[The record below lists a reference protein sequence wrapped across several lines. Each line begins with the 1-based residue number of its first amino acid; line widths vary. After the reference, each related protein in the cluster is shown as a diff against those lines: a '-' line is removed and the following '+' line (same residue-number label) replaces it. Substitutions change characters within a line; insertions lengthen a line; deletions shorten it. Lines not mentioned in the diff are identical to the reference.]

1 MSRKAPREFLAAVMG
16 EVYTLHFVPSFKHAK
31 HYTGW
36 AAEGRVPRR
45 VVSHA
50 LGRGANLTKQQIEAG
65 GTWVVADVEPGT
77 HDRETQLKERGA
89 SRRCRVCKA
98 ERAIEAGRITPEQA
112 MEQWVSA
119 SEYERGL
126 LRQLFGLEP
135 EAKPDLPPAKA
146 FRPRPAPKPAT
157 PEQLAEMDA
166 LVDELCKQWRAEL
179 EEQPPSPKA
188 QADSEHDWEM
198 EAG

>member
-1 MSRKAPREFLAAVMG
+1 MSRKAPREFLATVMG

-45 VVSHA
+45 VLSHA

-98 ERAIEAGRITPEQA
+98 QRAIEAGRITPEQA
-112 MEQWVSA
+112 MEQWASA
-119 SEYERGL
+119 SVYERGL
-126 LRQLFGLEP
+126 LRQLFGLAP
-135 EAKPDLPPAKA
+135 EAKPDLPSRQGIQAA
-146 FRPRPAPKPAT
+146 A
-157 PEQLAEMDA
+157 
-166 LVDELCKQWRAEL
+166 RAEAGHSGAASRDGRAGRRAVQAMARGDGGAIAL
-179 EEQPPSPKA
+179 PKSP
-188 QADSEHDWEM
+188 
-198 EAG
+198 GR

>member
-1 MSRKAPREFLAAVMG
+1 
-16 EVYTLHFVPSFKHAK
+16 
-31 HYTGW
+31 
-36 AAEGRVPRR
+36 
-45 VVSHA
+45 
-50 LGRGANLTKQQIEAG
+50 
-65 GTWVVADVEPGT
+65 
-77 HDRETQLKERGA
+77 
-89 SRRCRVCKA
+89 
-98 ERAIEAGRITPEQA
+98 
-112 MEQWVSA
+112 MEQWASA
-119 SEYERGL
+119 SVYERGL

-179 EEQPPSPKA
+179 EEQSPSPKA
-188 QADSEHDWEM
+188 QADSEHEWEM